1 MTRLSDMTVTGL
13 ILSASLFFGATLLFR
28 QVATLNPIKLS
39 TIYIVLFSM
48 LLGLGFGT
56 VAGLFLT
63 EGQLRIL
70 GMKGEWRLKDSKMLV
85 FVVVASL
92 LVFLL
97 VSMVILM
104 AGRPALDVGEIY
116 FVLSAAFTL
125 YASRMFLVVRFEGQ
139 IKRFIATDFCSNR
152 LYINPSS

>member
-1 MTRLSDMTVTGL
+1 MTVTSL

-63 EGQLRIL
+63 EDQLRVL
-70 GMKGEWRLKDSKMLV
+70 GMKGEWRLKDSKILV
-85 FVVVASL
+85 FAEIAGL

-97 VSMVILM
+97 VSLLVVT
-104 AGRPALDVGEIY
+104 AGRPAFDLGEAH
-116 FVLSAAFTL
+116 FALSAAFTL
-125 YASRMFLVVRFEGQ
+125 YVSRMVLVVRFERQ
-139 IKRFIATDFCSNR
+139 TKKFIIMDFWSNR
-152 LYINPSS
+152 LYTNTAAC